1 MSEEFR
7 PPEPATF
14 EIDGDTLQGIVARV
28 RCTPQALEEAIAR
41 VGPNPAAVE
50 TYLSATNF

>member
-50 TYLSATNF
+50 TYLSATNV